1 MPTEK
6 KCKICT
12 VVKPIAEFSK
22 AGPKY
27 YQSYC
32 KQCAHAKRTNAYRA
46 EAPLKLKY
54 GTNYKEKMKL
64 VKATK

>member
-12 VVKPIAEFSK
+12 LVKPIAEFSK

-32 KQCAHAKRTNAYRA
+32 KTCAHAKRTNAYRA
-46 EAPLKLKY
+46 EATKKLKY
-54 GTNYKEKMKL
+54 GPNYKERL
-64 VKATK
+64 ELLKANQ